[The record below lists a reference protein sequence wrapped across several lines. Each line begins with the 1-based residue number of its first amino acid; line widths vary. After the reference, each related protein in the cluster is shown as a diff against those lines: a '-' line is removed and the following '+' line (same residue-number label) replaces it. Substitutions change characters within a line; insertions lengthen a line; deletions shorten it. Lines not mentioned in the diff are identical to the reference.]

1 VNRRKVGNSRAAP
14 SSGLR
19 WKNAAPTAREH
30 RGMGVAIGTAASLGE
45 RRSTHTS
52 PARIVQS
59 NVQLTITRRRQLGA
73 RRGIRIDKAG
83 RQGLRIADSQR
94 EAHSSPHRRFDATR
108 PRGPTAGALRPAR
121 RHLAN
126 RLERC
131 CLERSPRCRRR
142 YALPCKQTSPRHRVK
157 RIHTSVLGPTS
168 PPPPIGCPLPNKAS
182 FDSGAL
188 VSAAATGTFG

>member
-1 VNRRKVGNSRAAP
+1 
-14 SSGLR
+14 
-19 WKNAAPTAREH
+19 
-30 RGMGVAIGTAASLGE
+30 MGVAIGTAASLGE

-168 PPPPIGCPLPNKAS
+168 PPPPIGCPFRIKLPLIRALSFRRQPPVPSADLRRAS
-182 FDSGAL
+182 
-188 VSAAATGTFG
+188 VPTIIRATQRNCFRLML